1 MQMVML
7 LPRNASTSHTFRL
20 PTTVSVQCSKIY
32 TLTANGKEEGVT
44 VNVNENVQ
52 MAYTGR
58 NADGLASQGVNLNE
72 KRFGAR
78 CSDLGLVGAK
88 SFSVTFWLKLNKL
101 ALGET
106 QLLSVANKL
115 DGWPKTDWGW
125 IWSNIQEDGSYRFV
139 HIPWYRQLFQR
150 RASL

>member
-20 PTTVSVQCSKIY
+20 PTTVSVQCPKIY

-58 NADGLASQGVNLNE
+58 NADGLASKCEPQRE
-72 KRFGAR
+72 RFGAR

-88 SFSVTFWLKLNKL
+88 SFSVTFWF
-101 ALGET
+101 
-106 QLLSVANKL
+106 
-115 DGWPKTDWGW
+115 
-125 IWSNIQEDGSYRFV
+125 GSLTNLHWARPSF
-139 HIPWYRQLFQR
+139 
-150 RASL
+150 